1 MISLR
6 SSIYTRV
13 TYITTTIMMEWST
26 RRIINLVLSTS
37 DQFHVALPDPGD
49 PDLDGSDVFFSAGEN
64 EDIDVLDD
72 NLVTENDKFDIDRAC
87 RGAGGT
93 VDDEPDAEFQ
103 PDGNGVCQ
111 GMKEVVQLRVG
122 LNRETLVEV
131 LENQWNR
138 DSALGIS

>member
-1 MISLR
+1 MI
-6 SSIYTRV
+6 
-13 TYITTTIMMEWST
+13 
-26 RRIINLVLSTS
+26 LSTS
-37 DQFHVALPDPGD
+37 DRFHVALPDPGD

-131 LENQWNR
+131 LEIHR
-138 DSALGIS
+138 DQLNHRFPRLSRKCGSYPRGARRA

>member
-64 EDIDVLDD
+64 EDIDVLDR
-72 NLVTENDKFDIDRAC
+72 K
-87 RGAGGT
+87 
-93 VDDEPDAEFQ
+93 
-103 PDGNGVCQ
+103 
-111 GMKEVVQLRVG
+111 
-122 LNRETLVEV
+122 
-131 LENQWNR
+131 
-138 DSALGIS
+138 